1 MGLKSSIG
9 RAAAGCILAFGA
21 MLIGVGGGVAT
32 AAGDTTINCQPI
44 QPGDYN
50 PQPGVYTHRCE
61 VLTDG
66 GVMVESFHA

>member
-1 MGLKSSIG
+1 MSLKSSIG

-21 MLIGVGGGVAT
+21 MLIGVGGVAT
-32 AAGDTTINCQPI
+32 AAADTTINCQPI
-44 QPGDYN
+44 QPGHYN